1 MDHTIS
7 YAVVTHKVLIPA
19 IDILEAANLYEPEAP
34 GSVPLIE
41 GPNVRW
47 VQQEGTF
54 HGVEV
59 SWTEEIDPSSVVVA
73 SLYKL

>member
-19 IDILEAANLYEPEAP
+19 TDILEAASLYEPEAP
-34 GSVPLIE
+34 GSVPVMD

-47 VQQEGTF
+47 VNQEGTF
-54 HGVEV
+54 QGVEV
-59 SWTEEIDPSSVVVA
+59 SWTEEIDPSSMAVA

>member
-19 IDILEAANLYEPEAP
+19 IDILEAANLYEPKAP
-34 GSVPLIE
+34 DSVPLIE

-47 VQQEGTF
+47 VQQEGMF

-59 SWTEEIDPSSVVVA
+59 SWTEEIDPNSVAVA

>member
-19 IDILEAANLYEPEAP
+19 TDILEAASLYEPEAP
-34 GSVPLIE
+34 ASVPLIE

-47 VQQEGTF
+47 VNQEGTF
-54 HGVEV
+54 QGVDV
-59 SWTEEIDPSSVVVA
+59 SWTEEIDPSSLAVA